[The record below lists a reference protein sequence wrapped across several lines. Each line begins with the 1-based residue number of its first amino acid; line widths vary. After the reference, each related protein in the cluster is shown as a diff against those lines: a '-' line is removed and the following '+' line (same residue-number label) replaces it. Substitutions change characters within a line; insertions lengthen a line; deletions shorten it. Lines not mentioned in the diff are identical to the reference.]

1 MANQMVAK
9 SVTRTRRYQRR
20 SAIRILEEAVHL
32 LRQVPGHL
40 FAYYYTGSLPFILG
54 LLYFW
59 GDMSRN
65 AYATDYS
72 AIASLGLALL
82 FVWMKSWQA
91 IFAIRVR
98 AIIVNQPAYR
108 FSWHRIFTLVANQAL
123 IHASGFLVLPL
134 AALVM
139 LPFGWCYAFYQ
150 NVSVL
155 EDRQSQGLSRLYQR
169 SWQQAKMWPNQNHIL
184 LGVFFVFGII
194 VFLNLAITLF
204 ILPYLLKK
212 FFGFESIF
220 TMSGINSLNTTFL
233 ATTIGLSYLCMDPL
247 VKTAYILRCYYGEA
261 LKSGADI
268 KNQLNRLVR
277 QGKSMVTVV
286 FLILVLSPS
295 AVFATAPR
303 EITTG
308 AVDTGANSVSV
319 EDLDH
324 SIEQVLSQREFA
336 WRLPR
341 ERMIEE
347 DPEESGPVATAVKWI
362 WRMLGKGLKTLW
374 RWVEKIFEWLEDL
387 LPKGDPDK
395 DASDKNWQ
403 ISVRGLLIVLLVLA
417 AGVSLYLFWRIWQR
431 RRITP
436 TPMESEA
443 FSVVPDLTD
452 DGLKADELPADRW
465 LAMAK
470 ELWAQGSVRLA
481 MRALYLATLAHLG
494 EHDLINIEVYK
505 SNLDYERELQRRVHG
520 NPELLTA
527 FSTVVTLLEKVW
539 FGMHKISQQEVDT
552 FTTNQKRIMAF
563 AEE

>member
-1 MANQMVAK
+1 MAKQLVAK
-9 SVTRTRRYQRR
+9 SVTRTRRPQRR

-32 LRQVPGHL
+32 LRRAPVHL

-72 AIASLGLALL
+72 AIASLGMALL

-91 IFAIRVR
+91 IFAIRMR
-98 AIIVNQPAYR
+98 AIIGNQPAYR
-108 FSWHRIFTLVANQAL
+108 FSWYRMFTLVANQTL
-123 IHASGFLVLPL
+123 VHASGFLALPL

-150 NVSVL
+150 NVTVL
-155 EDRQSQGLSRLYQR
+155 EDAHSQGLAGLYQR

-184 LGVFFVFGII
+184 LAVFFVFGII

-204 ILPYLLKK
+204 MLPYLLKK
-212 FFGFESIF
+212 LFGFESIF
-220 TMSGINSLNTTFL
+220 TISGINSLNTTFV
-233 ATTIGLSYLCMDPL
+233 ATVIGLTYLCMDPV

-261 LKSGADI
+261 QKSGADI
-268 KNQLNRLVR
+268 KNQLNRLVQ
-277 QGKSMVTVV
+277 QGKTMVTVA

-295 AVFATAPR
+295 MIFATAQPAVVADAV
-303 EITTG
+303 ETG
-308 AVDTGANSVSV
+308 ARLISA

-341 ERMIEE
+341 ERMADE
-347 DPEESGPVATAVKWI
+347 DSQKLGPVATAVKWA
-362 WRMLGKGLKTLW
+362 WRMLVKGLKTIW
-374 RWVEKIFEWLEDL
+374 RWVGNFFEWLLDL
-387 LPKGDPDK
+387 LPRSDPDK
-395 DASDKNWQ
+395 NVSDKDWQ
-403 ISVRGLLIVLLVLA
+403 ISVRGLLIMLLVLA
-417 AGVSLYLFWRIWQR
+417 AGVSIYLFWRIWQR
-431 RRITP
+431 RRIKP
-436 TPMESEA
+436 VPVQSETL
-443 FSVVPDLTD
+443 SVVPDLTD
-452 DGLKADELPADRW
+452 DGVKADELPANRW

-481 MRALYLATLAHLG
+481 MRAFYLAALAHLG
-494 EHDLINIEVYK
+494 EHNLINIEAYK
-505 SNLDYERELQRRVHG
+505 SNLDYEHELQRRAHDS
-520 NPELLTA
+520 PELLAA
-527 FSTVVTLLEKVW
+527 FSTVVTLLERVW
-539 FGMHKISQQEVDT
+539 FGMHKISQQEVDI
-552 FTTNQKRIMAF
+552 FTKNQKRIMTF

>member
-1 MANQMVAK
+1 MANQMVVK
-9 SVTRTRRYQRR
+9 PVTPTRRPQRR

-32 LRQVPGHL
+32 LRRAPGHL

-72 AIASLGLALL
+72 TIASLGMALL
-82 FVWMKSWQA
+82 FVWMKFWQA
-91 IFAIRVR
+91 IFAIRIR
-98 AIIVNQPAYR
+98 AIIVDQPEYR
-108 FSWHRIFTLVANQAL
+108 LSWHRIFTLVANQAL
-123 IHASGFLVLPL
+123 VHASGFLVLPL

-150 NVSVL
+150 NATVL
-155 EDRQSQGLSRLYQR
+155 EDRQSQGLSSLYQK
-169 SWQQAKMWPNQNHIL
+169 SWQRAKMWPNQNHIL
-184 LGVFFVFGII
+184 LCVFFAFGVII
-194 VFLNLAITLF
+194 FINLAITLF
-204 ILPYLLKK
+204 ILPYVFKK

-233 ATTIGLSYLCMDPL
+233 ATTIGLTYLCMDPV

-277 QGKSMVTVV
+277 QSKSMFTVL

-295 AVFATAPR
+295 SVFATAPR
-303 EITTG
+303 VVTTG
-308 AVDTGANSVSV
+308 AVETGANTVSA

-341 ERMIEE
+341 ERMTAE
-347 DPEESGPVATAVKWI
+347 DPEKLGPVATAVKWV

-374 RWVEKIFEWLEDL
+374 RWVEKLFEWLVDL
-387 LPKGDPDK
+387 LPKSDPGK
-395 DASDKNWQ
+395 KASDKDWQ

-417 AGVSLYLFWRIWQR
+417 VGVYIYFFWRFWRR
-431 RRITP
+431 RRIKP
-436 TPMESEA
+436 APVESEA
-443 FSVVPDLTD
+443 VSVVPDLTD
-452 DGLKADELPADRW
+452 DELRADELPTNRW
-465 LAMAK
+465 LAMAR

-494 EHDLINIEVYK
+494 EQNLINIEAYK
-505 SNLDYERELQRRVHG
+505 SNQEYEHELQRRAHD

-527 FSTVVTLLEKVW
+527 FSTVVRLLERVW
-539 FGMHKISQQEVDT
+539 FGMHKISQQETDT
-552 FTTNQKRIMAF
+552 FTKNQKWIMTF

>member
-1 MANQMVAK
+1 
-9 SVTRTRRYQRR
+9 
-20 SAIRILEEAVHL
+20 
-32 LRQVPGHL
+32 
-40 FAYYYTGSLPFILG
+40 
-54 LLYFW
+54 
-59 GDMSRN
+59 
-65 AYATDYS
+65 
-72 AIASLGLALL
+72 
-82 FVWMKSWQA
+82 
-91 IFAIRVR
+91 
-98 AIIVNQPAYR
+98 
-108 FSWHRIFTLVANQAL
+108 
-123 IHASGFLVLPL
+123 
-134 AALVM
+134 
-139 LPFGWCYAFYQ
+139 
-150 NVSVL
+150 
-155 EDRQSQGLSRLYQR
+155 
-169 SWQQAKMWPNQNHIL
+169 
-184 LGVFFVFGII
+184 
-194 VFLNLAITLF
+194 
-204 ILPYLLKK
+204 
-212 FFGFESIF
+212 
-220 TMSGINSLNTTFL
+220 
-233 ATTIGLSYLCMDPL
+233 
-247 VKTAYILRCYYGEA
+247 
-261 LKSGADI
+261 
-268 KNQLNRLVR
+268 
-277 QGKSMVTVV
+277 
-286 FLILVLSPS
+286 
-295 AVFATAPR
+295 
-303 EITTG
+303 
-308 AVDTGANSVSV
+308 
-319 EDLDH
+319 
-324 SIEQVLSQREFA
+324 
-336 WRLPR
+336 
-341 ERMIEE
+341 MIEE

-395 DASDKNWQ
+395 DASDKDWQ

-452 DGLKADELPADRW
+452 DGLKADELPAERW

>member
-1 MANQMVAK
+1 MANQVVAK
-9 SVTRTRRYQRR
+9 PVTRTRRPQRR
-20 SAIRILEEAVHL
+20 SAIRILEESVHL
-32 LRQVPGHL
+32 LRRAPGHL

-65 AYATDYS
+65 AYATDYI
-72 AIASLGLALL
+72 AIASLGMALL
-82 FVWMKSWQA
+82 FVWMKFWQA
-91 IFAIRVR
+91 IFAFRIR
-98 AIIVNQPAYR
+98 ATIVNQPEYR
-108 FSWHRIFTLVANQAL
+108 LTWHRILTLVANQAL

-150 NVSVL
+150 NATVL

-169 SWQQAKMWPNQNHIL
+169 SWQRAKMWPDQNHIL
-184 LGVFFVFGII
+184 LGVFLVFSII
-194 VFLNLAITLF
+194 IFLNLAITLF
-204 ILPYLLKK
+204 ILPYMLKK

-233 ATTIGLSYLCMDPL
+233 ATTLGLTYLCMDPV

-277 QGKSMVTVV
+277 QGKSMVPVL
-286 FLILVLSPS
+286 FLVLVFSPS
-295 AVFATAPR
+295 TVFATAQGVVR
-303 EITTG
+303 SG
-308 AVDTGANSVSV
+308 AVETGPNTVSA
-319 EDLDH
+319 EDLNN
-324 SIEQVLSQREFA
+324 SIEQVISQREFA

-341 ERMIEE
+341 ERMTEE
-347 DPEESGPVATAVKWI
+347 DPEKLGPVAAAVKWA

-374 RWVEKIFEWLEDL
+374 RWVEELFEWLVDL
-387 LPKGDPDK
+387 LPQGDPDK
-395 DASDKNWQ
+395 KASDKDWQ
-403 ISVRGLLIVLLVLA
+403 ISVRGLLVVLLVLA
-417 AGVSLYLFWRIWQR
+417 AGVSIYLFWRIWR
-431 RRITP
+431 RRIKP
-436 TPMESEA
+436 AAMESEA
-443 FSVVPDLTD
+443 VSVVPDLTD
-452 DGLKADELPADRW
+452 DGLKADELPANRW

-481 MRALYLATLAHLG
+481 MRALYMATLAHLG
-494 EHDLINIEVYK
+494 EHNLIYIEAYK
-505 SNLDYERELQRRVHG
+505 SNLEYEHELQRRAHD

-527 FSTVVTLLEKVW
+527 FSTVVLLLERVW

-552 FTTNQKRIMAF
+552 FTKNQKWIMTF

>member
-1 MANQMVAK
+1 MANQMVVK
-9 SVTRTRRYQRR
+9 PVTRNRRPQRR

-32 LRQVPGHL
+32 LRRAPGHL

-54 LLYFW
+54 MLYFW
-59 GDMSRN
+59 GDMSRK
-65 AYATDYS
+65 AYATDYN
-72 AIASLGLALL
+72 AIASLGMALL
-82 FVWMKSWQA
+82 FIWMKSWQA
-91 IFAIRVR
+91 IFAIRIK
-98 AIIVNQPAYR
+98 AIIVNQPEYR
-108 FSWHRIFTLVANQAL
+108 VSWHRIFALVANQAL
-123 IHASGFLVLPL
+123 IHASGFLLLPL

-150 NVSVL
+150 NATVL
-155 EDRQSQGLSRLYQR
+155 ADRQSQDLSSLSQR

-204 ILPYLLKK
+204 ILPYMLKK

-233 ATTIGLSYLCMDPL
+233 ATTIGLTYLCMDPV

-277 QGKSMVTVV
+277 QGTPVVTVL
-286 FLILVLSPS
+286 FLILVLWPS
-295 AVFATAPR
+295 AGFTSAQHEVA
-303 EITTG
+303 TG
-308 AVDTGANSVSV
+308 AAETGANTVSV

-336 WRLPR
+336 WRLAR
-341 ERMIEE
+341 ERLTEE
-347 DPEESGPVATAVKWI
+347 DLEKSGPVATAVKWV
-362 WRMLGKGLKTLW
+362 WRKLGQGLKTLW
-374 RWVEKIFEWLEDL
+374 RWLKTIFEWLVDL
-387 LPKGDPDK
+387 LPKRDPDK
-395 DASDKNWQ
+395 NVSDTDWQ
-403 ISVRGLLIVLLVLA
+403 ISVRGLLIALLVLS
-417 AGVSLYLFWRIWQR
+417 AGVTIYLFWRIWQR
-431 RRITP
+431 RRIKPET
-436 TPMESEA
+436 MESETV
-443 FSVVPDLTD
+443 SLVPDLTD

-465 LAMAK
+465 LAMAR

-494 EHDLINIEVYK
+494 EHDLINIEGYK
-505 SNLDYERELQRRVHG
+505 SNLDYKRELQHRAHD

-539 FGMHKISQQEVDT
+539 FGMHKISQPEVDT
-552 FTTNQKRIMAF
+552 FTKNQKRIMTF